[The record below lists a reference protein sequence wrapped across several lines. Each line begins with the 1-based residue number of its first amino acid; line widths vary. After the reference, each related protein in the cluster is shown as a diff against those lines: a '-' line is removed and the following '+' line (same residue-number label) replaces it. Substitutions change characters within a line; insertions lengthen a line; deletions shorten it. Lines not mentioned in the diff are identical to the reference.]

1 MENYEN
7 IVRKA
12 IEEGHMMDMVTDG
25 TEALLTAQDLLDDLI
40 STSGNGEGM
49 SQLQEYLAA
58 RLNLLI
64 ESMLKGHE
72 GHGGHDEF

>member
-1 MENYEN
+1 
-7 IVRKA
+7 
-12 IEEGHMMDMVTDG
+12 MDMVMDG

-64 ESMLKGHE
+64 VSPVSLGV
-72 GHGGHDEF
+72 GL